1 MTCGEELKKRREA
14 AGLSRD
20 ALAQLSGVSAMSIR
34 RYENGERE
42 PRLDAVTKLAAALD
56 CTIFDFV
63 DNWSECSIEDQR
75 DAVLHGGQKAA
86 MNAMYDQLTHEEQKK
101 VYEYVSDMLI
111 IHEYNAS
118 QKKAAQE

>member
-1 MTCGEELKKRREA
+1 MTCGEQIKKRREA

-42 PRLDAVTKLAAALD
+42 PRLDAMTKIAAALD
-56 CTIFDFV
+56 CAVFDFV
-63 DNWSECSIEDQR
+63 DNWSEYSIEDQK
-75 DAVLHGGQKAA
+75 DAILHGGQRAA
-86 MNAMYDQLTHEEQKK
+86 MLAMYDQLTHEEQKK

-111 IHEYNAS
+111 VHEYTANP
-118 QKKAAQE
+118 KKAVQE